1 MNRGFH
7 RQTDKRVRIAVTL
20 LASVLALLGSQR
32 LPRTVGTPPTTLRDI
47 AYRAAPF
54 GTLAGEQPRAV
65 SRSPR

>member
-7 RQTDKRVRIAVTL
+7 RQADKRVRIAVTL
-20 LASVLALLGSQR
+20 LASVLALLGSQQ
-32 LPRTVGTPPTTLRDI
+32 LPRTGGTSPTTLRDI

-54 GTLAGEQPRAV
+54 GTLAGEPAQAV